1 VLSFFIIDVVTT
13 RVRVALQIPALP
25 DLIFLDRIHN
35 MLFNNG
41 LQISMKNAST
51 VRKLG
56 TLGAR
61 AEGLAGT
68 VPSHQ
73 AYILLHGQ
81 HSPRAFPSRA
91 TSPLLVALRQRAL
104 RWKAMVNLAW
114 VPSNRDSL
122 GSVPAHSEDMGGAE
136 TYSLVAFARDRTRLE
151 IPSVSVDNLEDTC
164 AQLNDYMMRPTRGAD
179 DPDGLYLYVC
189 THGARDCRCG
199 EWGSK
204 VADALREE
212 ILKRKES
219 ERTSKYSRIVIGE
232 VGHVGGHQHAA
243 NVIVFP
249 RGEWLGQLRPTDVP
263 GVLDTIMDQRLFADL
278 TYSPLISHWRGRMG
292 LTKEEQLER
301 YQLALR

>member
-1 VLSFFIIDVVTT
+1 
-13 RVRVALQIPALP
+13 
-25 DLIFLDRIHN
+25 
-35 MLFNNG
+35 M
-41 LQISMKNAST
+41 SMKNVSA

-56 TLGAR
+56 TLGTR
-61 AEGLAGT
+61 VEGLAGT

-81 HSPRAFPSRA
+81 HSPRVFPSQA

-104 RWKAMVNLAW
+104 RWSALVNLAW
-114 VPSNRDSL
+114 VPSNAV
-122 GSVPAHSEDMGGAE
+122 GSVPEHSEDMGSAE
-136 TYSLVAFARDRTRLE
+136 TYSLVAFARDSTRLK

-164 AQLNDYMMRPTRGAD
+164 AQLDDYMTRPTTGAV

-219 ERTSKYSRIVIGE
+219 EPTSKYSRVVIGE
-232 VGHVGGHQHAA
+232 VGHVGGHQ
-243 NVIVFP
+243 
-249 RGEWLGQLRPTDVP
+249 
-263 GVLDTIMDQRLFADL
+263 
-278 TYSPLISHWRGRMG
+278 
-292 LTKEEQLER
+292 
-301 YQLALR
+301 

>member
-1 VLSFFIIDVVTT
+1 
-13 RVRVALQIPALP
+13 
-25 DLIFLDRIHN
+25 
-35 MLFNNG
+35 MLFSNG
-41 LQISMKNAST
+41 LQMSMKTAST
-51 VRKLG
+51 ISKLG

-104 RWKAMVNLAW
+104 RWSALVNLAW
-114 VPSNRDSL
+114 VPSNDV
-122 GSVPAHSEDMGGAE
+122 GGVPEHSEDMGGAE
-136 TYSLVAFARDRTRLE
+136 TYSLVAFARDCTRLE

-164 AQLNDYMMRPTRGAD
+164 AELNDYMTRPTRGAV

-212 ILKRKES
+212 IYKRKEA
-219 ERTSKYSRIVIGE
+219 EPTSKYSHIVIGE
-232 VGHVGGHQHAA
+232 VGHIGGHQ
-243 NVIVFP
+243 
-249 RGEWLGQLRPTDVP
+249 
-263 GVLDTIMDQRLFADL
+263 
-278 TYSPLISHWRGRMG
+278 
-292 LTKEEQLER
+292 
-301 YQLALR
+301 